1 MSRHPRPPNINL
13 GGTTAAILFA
23 CTLFGFV
30 IETQLTQY
38 VQSTLDFRQPYL
50 IFYIVH
56 SFFSMMFPA
65 HFLYLSL
72 TSKSS
77 PKAIW
82 NGLMLALRN
91 HIAPAGSVPSSEFPR
106 WRFLRLILFLTGGM
120 TVPSLCWFAAVP
132 LAPVTDVTALWNTN
146 AFWAYIVTVKLF
158 KLHWEPRRL
167 SAVVLATAGAMAV
180 VYGGSTIP
188 ETPEEP
194 KAGTGSVKSIIT
206 YRPGS
211 ALVGDVLT
219 LVAAIV
225 YGVYQV
231 LYKMYATLPGDPE
244 ADLDGV
250 DVPPQSAYE
259 AIPED
264 IEDRIQIEALS
275 SQDDIVYPP
284 PFALF
289 PNMLTSTI
297 GVCTFLF
304 LWVPMPIM
312 QSFGWTT
319 YHLPANMQTVSAI
332 LGIALSG
339 LVFNAGFMILL
350 GLWGPILTSIGSL
363 LTIVLVFISD
373 IIFGGAVETITMW
386 SLLGC
391 GSIVV
396 AFSILAYDMMQR
408 R

>member
-1 MSRHPRPPNINL
+1 M
-13 GGTTAAILFA
+13 
-23 CTLFGFV
+23 
-30 IETQLTQY
+30 
-38 VQSTLDFRQPYL
+38 
-50 IFYIVH
+50 
-56 SFFSMMFPA
+56 
-65 HFLYLSL
+65 
-72 TSKSS
+72 
-77 PKAIW
+77 
-82 NGLMLALRN
+82 
-91 HIAPAGSVPSSEFPR
+91 
-106 WRFLRLILFLTGGM
+106 
-120 TVPSLCWFAAVP
+120 
-132 LAPVTDVTALWNTN
+132 
-146 AFWAYIVTVKLF
+146 TVKLF

-188 ETPEEP
+188 EIPEEP

-339 LVFNAGFMILL
+339 LVFNAGFM
-350 GLWGPILTSIGSL
+350 
-363 LTIVLVFISD
+363 V
-373 IIFGGAVETITMW
+373 
-386 SLLGC
+386 
-391 GSIVV
+391 SIVISTFHKARRV
-396 AFSILAYDMMQR
+396 TFTFIDFVGIVGTNPDIHWESPYDCPGLHLRHHIR
-408 R
+408 RGSRDNYNVEFTWLWIDCGCI